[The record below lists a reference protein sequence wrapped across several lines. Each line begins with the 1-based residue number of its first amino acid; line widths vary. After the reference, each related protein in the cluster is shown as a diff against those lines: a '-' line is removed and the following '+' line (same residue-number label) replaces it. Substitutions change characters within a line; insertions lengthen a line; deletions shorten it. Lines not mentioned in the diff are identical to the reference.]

1 MLTILDLYP
10 SNQLQDRL
18 MPPLITERDDS
29 PIDSSNTAAPRVSV
43 LMTCYNTR
51 PYLPEAID
59 SVLQQTFTDFE
70 FIIVNDGSTDDSAE
84 YLDQLDDPRIT
95 VIHQKNQGLGSPIN
109 KHLKACKGEFIARVD
124 SDDYC
129 HPQRLEKQV
138 ALMESSSELMAIGT
152 DMKFFNDKGETK
164 PSTFP
169 VEHEDILSG
178 MLKGW
183 HTMAHATMMI
193 RRSLLDKIDGYVWAG
208 VGEDWGLQLDAAKH
222 GKLGMVP
229 ETLYRM
235 RLHNSSNAWQGAARV
250 YLGFDFA
257 IQRYRQWEKGETE
270 SVPDEF
276 VAKWDKAGFLRRTSI
291 NSRAMSS
298 TYHRQS
304 MVDSLNGKGLRSKF
318 KLMISAALYPP
329 KIIGALWK
337 RIKRR

>member
-1 MLTILDLYP
+1 MLTILELFP
-10 SNQLQDRL
+10 NRIQKSPMPRL
-18 MPPLITERDDS
+18 MTDRDKTQA
-29 PIDSSNTAAPRVSV
+29 DSSNKSTPRVSV

-70 FIIVNDGSTDDSAE
+70 FIIVNDGSTDDSAA

-95 VIHQKNQGLGSPIN
+95 VIHQENQGLGMPIN
-109 KHLKACKGEFIARVD
+109 KHLKFCKGEFIARVD

-129 HPQRLEKQV
+129 YPQRLEKQV

-152 DMKFFNDKGETK
+152 YMKFYNDKGETK

-169 VEHEDILSG
+169 EEHEDIVGG

-193 RRSLLDKIDGYVWAG
+193 RRSLLDKIDGYAWAG

-222 GKLGMVP
+222 GKLGMV
-229 ETLYRM
+229 TDVLYKM

-270 SVPDEF
+270 SVADEF
-276 VAKWDKAGFLRRTSI
+276 NAKWGKAGFLRRASI
-291 NSRAMSS
+291 NLRAMSS

-304 MVDSLNGKGLRSKF
+304 MVDSLNGKRVLAKL

-329 KIIGALWK
+329 KIFGALWK
-337 RIKRR
+337 RGKRR

>member
-1 MLTILDLYP
+1 L
-10 SNQLQDRL
+10 S
-18 MPPLITERDDS
+18 
-29 PIDSSNTAAPRVSV
+29 
-43 LMTCYNTR
+43 
-51 PYLPEAID
+51 
-59 SVLQQTFTDFE
+59 FE
-70 FIIVNDGSTDDSAE
+70 HNSDVFIIVNDGSTDDSAE

-222 GKLGMVP
+222 GKLG
-229 ETLYRM
+229 
-235 RLHNSSNAWQGAARV
+235 